1 MELHEKIIHSSLN
14 IVHYTVPG
22 MIRILLVEDEENIR
36 DVVKLNLEME
46 DFEVV
51 AASNGRD
58 ALKYFR
64 EQHFDLLILDVMLP
78 EIDGFQV
85 CEQVRLTNMEV
96 PIIFLT
102 AKDTAMDRISGLKK
116 GADDY
121 LTKPFNLEELLLRVN
136 NLIKRTSKAPENT
149 PEVYTFGNNKVNFL
163 TYEAQNEQQAFSLT
177 KKEAML
183 LKLLIDRRNEVV
195 SRQQILQSVWGYD
208 VYPSTRTID
217 NFILSFRKYFEAD
230 PKNPNFFLSVRGV
243 GYKFVG

>member
-1 MELHEKIIHSSLN
+1 M
-14 IVHYTVPG
+14 
-22 MIRILLVEDEENIR
+22 MRILLVEDEAHIR

-46 DFEVV
+46 EYEVV
-51 AASNGRD
+51 TVDNGKD
-58 ALKYFR
+58 ALKVVN

-78 EIDGFQV
+78 DVDGFQI

-102 AKDTAMDRISGLKK
+102 AKETAADRIMGLKK

-121 LTKPFNLEELLLRVN
+121 LTKPFHLEELLLRVN
-136 NLIKRTSKAPENT
+136 ILIKRSSKSPDNT
-149 PEVYTFGNNKVNFL
+149 PEFYSFGKNDINFV
-163 TYEAQNEQQAFSLT
+163 TYEANGNHGQFNLT

-183 LKLLIDRRNEVV
+183 LKLLIDRKNEVV

-217 NFILSFRKYFEAD
+217 NFILSFRKYFEENPRE
-230 PKNPNFFLSVRGV
+230 PKHFLSIRGV
-243 GYKFVG
+243 GYKFHA